1 MSLMVTKRQVLAT
14 MLITFTMGTQ
24 ALSPLTPRL
33 DQATLTALQVGL
45 SRSKLPEVAHHS
57 VVLAITGALGFDAA
71 NRPIAYDS
79 GYPHLPLVKGHVVRV
94 SEQCARVV
102 AQAWMPH
109 ETAASAV
116 LVDDTF
122 CLIGPAEWS
131 STKPWI
137 GPVKP

>member
-1 MSLMVTKRQVLAT
+1 MLWMAMKHLVLAT
-14 MLITFTMGTQ
+14 WLTTFTMGTQ

-33 DQATLTALQVGL
+33 DQATLTTLLTGL
-45 SRSKLPEVAHHS
+45 SRSKLPAEAHHS

-71 NRPIAYDS
+71 NRPVAYDS
-79 GYPHLPLVKGHVVRV
+79 GYPHLPLVKGNVVRV

-102 AQAWMPH
+102 AHAWMPH
-109 ETAASAV
+109 ETATSAV
-116 LVDDTF
+116 VVDGTF

-131 STKPWI
+131 SANPWI